1 MLTSAASLLGF
12 PLCTVP
18 LGPRPAAD
26 TAIWVL
32 LVTRVLVSVS
42 IALITP
48 VKLVVLVVAH
58 HILASAASILRF
70 PLVTVSLRP
79 RPAADTA
86 VRAMATILIGRFVA
100 PVAPTELMWFEFK
113 DVLLASAEG
122 ILRLPP
128 CTIPY
133 GPRPAADTAVFH
145 LSTVLI
151 SVVSALV
158 TPVKLRSL
166 EGVLISP
173 AAASGLR

>member
-1 MLTSAASLLGF
+1 MLTSAASLLGL

-18 LGPRPAAD
+18 LGPRPTAD
-26 TAIWVL
+26 TTIWVL
-32 LVTRVLVSVS
+32 LVTAVLVSVS
-42 IALITP
+42 IAPVTP
-48 VKLVVLVVAH
+48 VKLIVLVVAH

-122 ILRLPP
+122 ILGLPLRTVP
-128 CTIPY
+128 RW
-133 GPRPAADTAVFH
+133 PRPAANTAVFH

-151 SVVSALV
+151 CVAPALV
-158 TPVKLRSL
+158 TPVKLSSF
-166 EGVLISP
+166 EGVNISL

>member
-1 MLTSAASLLGF
+1 M
-12 PLCTVP
+12 
-18 LGPRPAAD
+18 
-26 TAIWVL
+26 TA
-32 LVTRVLVSVS
+32 VLVSVS
-42 IALITP
+42 IALVTP

-122 ILRLPP
+122 NLRLPL
-128 CTIPY
+128 CTFPR
-133 GPRPAADTAVFH
+133 GPRPAADTAVLH
-145 LSTVLI
+145 PSTVLI
-151 SVVSALV
+151 CVVSALV
-158 TPVKLRSL
+158 TPVKLSSL
-166 EGVLISP
+166 EGVNISLT
-173 AAASGLR
+173 AASGMR

>member
-1 MLTSAASLLGF
+1 MLTSAASLLGL

-18 LGPRPAAD
+18 LGPRPTAD
-26 TAIWVL
+26 TTIWVL
-32 LVTRVLVSVS
+32 LVTAVLVSVS
-42 IALITP
+42 IALVTP

-86 VRAMATILIGRFVA
+86 VRAMATILISRFVA
-100 PVAPTELMWFEFK
+100 PVAPAELMWFEFK

-122 ILRLPP
+122 ILGLPP
-128 CTIPY
+128 CTIPR
-133 GPRPAADTAVFH
+133 GPRPAADTAVFD

-151 SVVSALV
+151 SVVPALV
-158 TPVKLRSL
+158 TPVKISSL
-166 EGVLISP
+166 EGVNISL